1 MLNEFQYHYLVTM
14 ISLICRKIHYLSVL
28 TYCLVYDQIHLK
40 LFERLVIII
49 HFLSCKV
56 TTSIYLLKILITH
69 KNWISKSNPIAYT
82 GSAPQML
89 SLKEKHTLQFSNF
102 LIIDF
107 CYSSVDCWWIKNN
120 SCSCVSSRLLNQK
133 VCKPLK

>member
-14 ISLICRKIHYLSVL
+14 ISLIGRKIHYFYVL
-28 TYCLVYDQIHLK
+28 TYCLVYDQIHVK
-40 LFERLVIII
+40 SFERLVIII
-49 HFLSCKV
+49 HFLSWKIK
-56 TTSIYLLKILITH
+56 TSIYLLKILITH

-89 SLKEKHTLQFSNF
+89 SLKEKYALQFSNF
-102 LIIDF
+102 PIIDF
-107 CYSSVDCWWIKNN
+107 WYSSVDCWWIKNN
-120 SCSCVSSRLLNQK
+120 SCSCVSSRLPNQK